1 MLARYRYGVET
12 ARSACADHSFVFPR
26 QKDTGSVN
34 NKAFLGGALAFLA
47 FMAALMFLPRS
58 PHAALSLA
66 SFFAHGIAA
75 CSLIRLRRLRYVGWW
90 PLAAALLLY
99 PFCGP
104 GWALALAGSVGALC
118 LAVLFAGLNRRVDW
132 LASPRSLM
140 RLLLSLAAYP
150 APVAALALVLGGSD
164 AGLLQWR
171 SVLAV
176 WSGLGLSL
184 LVWVPLA
191 FSSPLK
197 NGRRYLELGLIMLVT
212 TGLWLSVREAPQSV
226 RFPPQILFFPLIL
239 WAGFR
244 GSVLGSGLVS
254 ALVVS
259 LLTLI
264 GPEAGGWAGAGLG
277 VDSMLTFAFILAGLF
292 VAVLVETQR
301 RHEIALDEFQAR
313 VESLVNNSP
322 NLMSLKGLDG
332 RFLMVNRAYAALLD
346 RTPLEMVGGRASDFF
361 ASDDAAMIRTQDEMV
376 LRCLEPRQFEESFD
390 AGGRHYTIL
399 VTKFPLFDA
408 QGRPAGVGS
417 VDTDITESRKQ
428 QQARLE
434 AEEKYRALAEQSL
447 AGIYIL
453 QDDELCYIN
462 PKFATM
468 LGYEPDELPHAPLSR
483 VLLPDELR
491 RIRAQI
497 AMRYQ
502 ENRAVMHFL
511 SRVIGKDGT
520 LIDVEIH
527 SRLFEYRG
535 RTAIIGVVLDISDR
549 IAADAS
555 LKLAAK
561 VFETSAEGILITDA
575 DTRII
580 AVNDAFTRITGY
592 SQEQVLGRTS
602 RIFSDAA
609 QPDYPR
615 MIASLCE
622 SGYWQGELLD
632 RRRNGDY
639 YPSEVSLSVVRDP
652 DGTVSNY
659 VGVFSDITTR
669 KQAQE
674 RLHFLANH
682 DPLTRLPN
690 RSCLIS
696 SLETHLA
703 RSDAGSGQLAVVFI
717 DLDRFKLIN
726 DSFGHQA
733 GDELLR
739 VIAMRLGEAVG
750 HLGMLARLG
759 GDEFTLLVPEF
770 ISLRQLSQIA
780 EDVLEALARPLL
792 LEEHEVF
799 VTGSIGISVSPND
812 GTDARTLLKNADV
825 AMYRAKDSGKN
836 NFQFFAAEMNTQTFE
851 RLLLESGLRQA
862 LERDEFE
869 LHYQPQVEAAG
880 RHLTGVEVLIRWR
893 HPQLGLVPPGRFIP
907 LAEETGLIKPIGE
920 WVLRDA
926 CRQLVAWDEAG
937 IVVPRVAV
945 NLSARQFEQQTL
957 TQQVAGALDAA
968 GLAPERLELE
978 ITESMIM
985 QNPVEAVRILKDLKK
1000 LGVLLSIDDFGTGY
1014 SSLSILKRFPLDSLK
1029 IDRSFVDGLP
1039 LDEDSAAIADAILA
1053 MAHRL
1058 EFSVVA
1064 EGVENEAQ
1072 AAFLQRQGCDLL
1084 QGFHFSKPLPADA
1097 FAELAASWAS
1107 DARRGIRILAPG

>member
-1 MLARYRYGVET
+1 M
-12 ARSACADHSFVFPR
+12 
-26 QKDTGSVN
+26 N

-47 FMAALMFLPRS
+47 FMAALVFLPRS
-58 PHAALSLA
+58 SHAAISLA
-66 SFFAHGIAA
+66 SFTAHGIAA
-75 CSLIRLRRLRYVGWW
+75 CSLIRLRRFRYVGWW
-90 PLAAALLLY
+90 PLPAALLLY
-99 PFCGP
+99 PFCGLA
-104 GWALALAGSVGALC
+104 WSLALAGSVYALF
-118 LAVLFAGLNRRVDW
+118 LSILFAGLNRRADW

-150 APVAALALVLGGSD
+150 APVATLALVLAGSD
-164 AGLLQWR
+164 GGPLAVPGVLAIWAGLC
-171 SVLAV
+171 
-176 WSGLGLSL
+176 LSL
-184 LVWVPLA
+184 LVWVPQA

-197 NGRRYLELGLIMLVT
+197 NNRRYLELGLIMLVT
-212 TGLWLSVREAPQSV
+212 VGLWLSVRDAPQRALV
-226 RFPPQILFFPLIL
+226 PAQFLFFPLIL

-264 GPEAGGWAGAGLG
+264 GSDTAAGWAGAGVG

-361 ASDDAAMIRTQDEMV
+361 ASDDAAMIRTQDDMV
-376 LRCLEPRQFEESFD
+376 LRCLEPRQFEESFE
-390 AGGRHYTIL
+390 AGGRHYSIL

-408 QGRPAGVGS
+408 QGLPAGVGS

-453 QDDELCYIN
+453 QDEELCYIN

-468 LGYEPDELPHAPLSR
+468 LGYEPEELPHAPLSK
-483 VLLPDELR
+483 VLLPDELAR
-491 RIRAQI
+491 VRARIAL
-497 AMRYQ
+497 RYK
-502 ENRAVMHFL
+502 ENRAVMHFM
-511 SRVIGKDGT
+511 SRVIGKSGE

-535 RTAIIGVVLDISDR
+535 RVAIIGVVLDISDR

-580 AVNDAFTRITGY
+580 AVNEAFTRITGY
-592 SQEQVLGRTS
+592 SQEQVLGRSS

-615 MIASLCE
+615 MIASLRE
-622 SGYWQGELLD
+622 SGYWQGELID
-632 RRRNGDY
+632 RRSNGDF
-639 YPSEVSLSVVRDP
+639 YPVEVSLSVVRDP

-696 SLETHLA
+696 SLETHLS
-703 RSDAGSGQLAVVFI
+703 RTRVESGQLAVVFI

-739 VIAMRLGEAVG
+739 VISMRLGEAVG

-770 ISLRQLSQIA
+770 VSLRQLSQIA
-780 EDVLEALARPLL
+780 EDVLETLARPLL

-799 VTGSIGISVSPND
+799 VTGSIGISVFPND
-812 GTDARTLLKNADV
+812 GIDARTLLKNADV

-869 LHYQPQVEAAG
+869 LHYQPQVEAVG
-880 RHLTGVEVLIRWR
+880 RHLIGVEVLIRWR

-907 LAEETGLIKPIGE
+907 LAEETGLIKAIGE
-920 WVLRDA
+920 WVLRGA
-926 CRQLVAWDEAG
+926 CRQLVAWDAAG
-937 IVVPRVAV
+937 ISVPRVAV

-957 TQQVAGALDAA
+957 TQQVAGALDSA

-1058 EFSVVA
+1058 EFTVVA

-1084 QGFHFSKPLPADA
+1084 QGFHFSKPLPAA
-1097 FAELAASWAS
+1097 EFAVLAESWAS
-1107 DARRGIRILAPG
+1107 DVRRSVASRVTSPG